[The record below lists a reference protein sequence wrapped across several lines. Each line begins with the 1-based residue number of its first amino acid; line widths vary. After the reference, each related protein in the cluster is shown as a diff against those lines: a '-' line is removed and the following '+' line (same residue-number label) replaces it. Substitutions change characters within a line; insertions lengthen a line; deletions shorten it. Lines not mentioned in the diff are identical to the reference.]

1 MSVALASIVLCDQ
14 MLVTQ
19 KFRRPFKTETS
30 RSSPRRSVPCD
41 LNSATHANNEK
52 LINSDRRGQAQSI
65 SNNVRQRHEA
75 IQKIE
80 QDMIQLAQ
88 LFNDLEV
95 QVLQQ
100 EPAVARIEEQG
111 EQVNTEVAKAVC

>member
-1 MSVALASIVLCDQ
+1 
-14 MLVTQ
+14 
-19 KFRRPFKTETS
+19 
-30 RSSPRRSVPCD
+30 
-41 LNSATHANNEK
+41 
-52 LINSDRRGQAQSI
+52 
-65 SNNVRQRHEA
+65 VRQRHEA